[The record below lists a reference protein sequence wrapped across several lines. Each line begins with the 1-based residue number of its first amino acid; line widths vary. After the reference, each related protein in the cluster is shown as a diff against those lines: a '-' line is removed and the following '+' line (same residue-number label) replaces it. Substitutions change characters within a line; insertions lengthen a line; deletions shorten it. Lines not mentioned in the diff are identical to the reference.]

1 MPAKVAIIFL
11 GGRHQPKTTARLA
24 QDGGTEQPFV
34 KSDLIFYP
42 HRFPLF
48 AAKSGFRALSVLNYK
63 RRKSFNKLWQL
74 RGGIGRNRPYNPAMR
89 VHQFPRMLLAEWR
102 KLRLPF
108 SDETI
113 VVAVSGGADSTAL
126 LLAIEDLKNRHK
138 LHTGI
143 CVAHLDHR
151 LRKSSAKDAKWV
163 VALAQRLGF
172 QSVVGRS
179 KVAEDARA
187 ASDNLEQAARKARYA
202 FLERTAKK
210 VSANYVLTA
219 HTMDD
224 QAETVLLRLMRGSAG
239 SGLGGM
245 DAVRPISRN
254 SAISLARPLLW
265 ARRLDTEDYCRFRR
279 TEFLVDEMND
289 DQSFARVK
297 VRKQLLPLMQ
307 SFNNRIAEALSRTA
321 SQLREDDAV
330 LFKDSDALLRR
341 AAVSNEGSGAESET
355 KPPTLDVKV
364 LANEPPALRR
374 RALRQWLAD
383 VRGSTRRLEMVHL
396 LAVEKLLEGSTGGRV
411 VELPNGGRVRRHRNR
426 LEFESEN
433 V

>member
-1 MPAKVAIIFL
+1 MAA
-11 GGRHQPKTTARLA
+11 TA
-24 QDGGTEQPFV
+24 PN
-34 KSDLIFYP
+34 S
-42 HRFPLF
+42 
-48 AAKSGFRALSVLNYK
+48 
-63 RRKSFNKLWQL
+63 
-74 RGGIGRNRPYNPAMR
+74 PYNPHMR
-89 VHQFPRMLLAEWR
+89 IHQFPRMLLAEWR

-108 SDETI
+108 SDATI

-126 LLAIEDLKNRHK
+126 LLAIEELKTHHK

-151 LRKSSAKDAKWV
+151 LRKTSAKDAKWV
-163 VALAQRLGF
+163 VALAQKLGF
-172 QSVVGRS
+172 PSVIGRS
-179 KVAEDARA
+179 KVAENARA
-187 ASDNLEQAARKARYA
+187 ASDNLEQAARDARYE

-239 SGLGGM
+239 AGLGGM
-245 DAVRPISRN
+245 DAVRPIARN
-254 SAISLARPLLW
+254 SAIKLARPLLW

-279 TEFLVDEMND
+279 TAFLVDEMND

-321 SQLREDDAV
+321 TQLREDDAV

-341 AAVSNEGSGAESET
+341 AAVSNEVTGEGSDAESET

-396 LAVEKLLEGSTGGRV
+396 LAVEKLLEGNVGGRV
-411 VELPNGGRVRRHRNR
+411 VELPNGGRVRRRRNR